1 MKLIFDIDKEDISAL
16 IVLLKPTPEDKKLL
30 RDYIDSHDEIEVPAE
45 MLKDSDSA
53 EMMMA
58 MSMIAL
64 GSIAHKI
71 EK

>member
-16 IVLLKPTPEDKKLL
+16 IVLLKPTPEDKKML
-30 RDYIDSHDEIEVPAE
+30 RDYIDSHDEIEVPAK